1 MSFIAIFTVF
11 VTLSTLGMFGLLLL
25 NLNYS
30 LKMVQGQ
37 VRVTIFLKNGL
48 SKEAIQDVGKRLSA
62 LNIVKDVKFISKNTA
77 YRRLQE
83 ELGREKYILSTLE
96 YNPLPD
102 SFEVKLVSPMYA
114 STLSRRVLSWK
125 EVSEVVYAREIVD
138 KLIALIGIVKKIG
151 IAVVFILGLA
161 ALLIIVNT
169 IRLMV
174 LSRQE
179 EIEIMKLVGATSWF
193 IRMPFVIEG
202 VFQSFIGA
210 ALSSALIFYG
220 YVWLVKNIVWRFPFI
235 PLVLDAKPILYV
247 IVVVVIFGVLVGLFG
262 SLLAI
267 QRFVG
272 GRSFVKKE

>member
-1 MSFIAIFTVF
+1 MSFIAVFTVF

-37 VRVTIFLKNGL
+37 VRVTIFLKGGL
-48 SKEAIQDVGKRLSA
+48 PKDAIKDVGKRLSS
-62 LNIVKDVKFISKNTA
+62 LNIVKNVKFVSKDTA

-83 ELGREKYILSTLE
+83 ELGREIYILSALE
-96 YNPLPD
+96 YNPLPN
-102 SFEVKLVSPMYA
+102 SFEVKLISPIYA
-114 STLSRRVLSWK
+114 STLSRRVLAWK

-138 KLIALIGIVKKIG
+138 KLIALIGIVEKIG
-151 IAVVFILGLA
+151 VVIVFILGLA

-202 VFQSFIGA
+202 VFQSFVGA
-210 ALSSALIFYG
+210 VLSSALMFYG
-220 YVWLVKNIVWRFPFI
+220 YVWLVKNIVWRFPFV
-235 PLVLDAKPILYV
+235 PLVLDTKPILYV
-247 IVVVVIFGVLVGLFG
+247 IAVVVIFGVLVGLFG

-267 QRFVG
+267 QKYVG